1 MKMSP
6 DSSAN
11 LAKAEKLIGKAAN
24 KGAQIVC
31 LPELFTTPYFPQ
43 EERATTS
50 PEVIPGKTTRALGR
64 IAKDNEVVLIAGSLY
79 EKSGDRLYNTSVVF
93 DTDGKMLGKYRK
105 VHIPQDESFYEQNY
119 FSSGDT
125 YDVFST
131 MYGKVAVLICFDQ
144 WYPEPARICRLLG
157 AEFIFYPTAIG
168 SVDGIQQTEG
178 DWHDAWES
186 VQRGHAIANSV
197 VVAAVNRVG
206 KEGRMRFWGRSFV
219 SDQFGKILF
228 RADGD
233 EGVFVVECDRTL
245 GVDVETGW
253 GFIANRKPKTYSKIV
268 K

>member
-1 MKMSP
+1 M
-6 DSSAN
+6 
-11 LAKAEKLIGKAAN
+11 
-24 KGAQIVC
+24 
-31 LPELFTTPYFPQ
+31 
-43 EERATTS
+43 
-50 PEVIPGKTTRALGR
+50 
-64 IAKDNEVVLIAGSLY
+64 
-79 EKSGDRLYNTSVVF
+79 
-93 DTDGKMLGKYRK
+93 
-105 VHIPQDESFYEQNY
+105 HIPQDESFYEQNY